1 ADGVFDYRKVDVARR
16 ELENVIVKDGL
27 KEGEMMVTEM
37 LQGVA
42 SGMAAQIKLSSNGKA
57 L

>member
-1 ADGVFDYRKVDVARR
+1 VFDYRQVDVVRR
-16 ELENVIVKDGL
+16 ELDYVIVKDGV

-42 SGMAAQIKLSSNGKA
+42 SGMAAQVKLSSNGKA